1 MSIQTIGPWILLT
14 VGTFILSSGAIALLR
29 GVPSKKPWIW
39 IFGLATC
46 GVAIYGPAFLIP
58 YEKFI
63 SSILEMQHS
72 PTNKTYAKVFD
83 QVGHGDIPP
92 DYQELALAYALDRP
106 IPGMEDLINKAI
118 SEAPNENGRTALMSS
133 LDAIQSKKAVGEVL
147 QDVLSS
153 PTDNESTANKKLIDN
168 ISRFDSATKLF
179 ATQAVLL
186 NPNIKFTPEN
196 KERLKSFTQPRKSR
210 VRQQN

>member
-1 MSIQTIGPWILLT
+1 MSIQTIGPWILLI
-14 VGTFILSSGAIALLR
+14 VGTFMLLSGAIALLKDT
-29 GVPSKKPWIW
+29 PTKKPWIW

-46 GVAIYGPAFLIP
+46 GVGIYGPAFLIP

-63 SSILEMQHS
+63 SRIMAMQHS
-72 PTNKTYAKVFD
+72 PTAETYAKVFE

-118 SEAPNENGRTALMSS
+118 TEAPNEDGRIALMSS

-147 QDVLSS
+147 QEALSS
-153 PTDNESTANKKLIDN
+153 PLDDESTANNKLVDN
-168 ISRFDSATKLF
+168 ISKFDSSTKLF
-179 ATQAVLL
+179 ATQSILS
-186 NPNIKFTPEN
+186 NPNIKFKPEN
-196 KERLKSFTQPRKSR
+196 KQRLKSFTQPRKSR
-210 VRQQN
+210 VRQRN